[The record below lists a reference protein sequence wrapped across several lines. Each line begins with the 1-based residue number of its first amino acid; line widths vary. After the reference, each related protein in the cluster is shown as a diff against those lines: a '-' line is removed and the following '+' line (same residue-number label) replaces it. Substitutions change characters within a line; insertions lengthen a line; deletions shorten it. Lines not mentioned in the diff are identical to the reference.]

1 MVWHMP
7 NVARNR
13 VASMGMIGYTTSL
26 AKKHK
31 WSEGIA
37 PLEKRE
43 DIIGHLISKNEQRVA
58 TPK

>member
-1 MVWHMP
+1 MP
-7 NVARNR
+7 NIARNI
-13 VASMGMIGYTTSL
+13 VASMNIVGYATSL

-43 DIIGHLISKNEQRVA
+43 DITDHLSSE
-58 TPK
+58 TE

>member
-1 MVWHMP
+1 
-7 NVARNR
+7 
-13 VASMGMIGYTTSL
+13 MGMVGYTMSL

-43 DIIGHLISKNEQRVA
+43 DIIGYMISETEKRVT
-58 TPK
+58 TPR